1 MKNFNRTPF
10 AGRPRQNGFTLIELI
25 GVMALIAILMYAG
38 MKAKRNAEVN
48 TQATSL
54 YDAVSAIHAEVPKVY
69 PGLFTGLTCAVLANN
84 SVFSGTAFR
93 VDRTNASAPAVF
105 YNAEPNS
112 QITCAPAAVISAGS
126 MDGYTMTFPALSNE
140 MCNAVADKLNQSAW
154 LIAVNGT
161 AVKPLRGALDTATK
175 GAQCNAAATQDNQTL
190 VATFTRSL
198 PPQ

>member
-1 MKNFNRTPF
+1 MTISNRTLF
-10 AGRPRQNGFTLIELI
+10 AGHPRQGGFTLIELI

-38 MKAKRNAEVN
+38 MKVKRNAEVN
-48 TQATSL
+48 TQATNL
-54 YDAVSAIHAEVPKVY
+54 YNAVTAIHAEVPKVY
-69 PGLFTGLTCAVLANN
+69 PGVFTGLTCAILANN

-93 VDRTNASAPAVF
+93 VDRTVPATPTVF

-112 QITCAPAAVISAGS
+112 QITCEPAAVITAGQN
-126 MDGYTMTFPALSNE
+126 DGYSLTFPALSNE

-154 LIAVNGT
+154 LLSINGT
-161 AVKPLRGALDTATK
+161 QVKQLRQALDAANK
-175 GAQCNAAATQDNQTL
+175 GAQCNATATQDNQTL

>member
-1 MKNFNRTPF
+1 MTISNRIPVT
-10 AGRPRQNGFTLIELI
+10 GRPRQGGFTLIELV
-25 GVMALIAILMYAG
+25 GVMALIAILVFAG

-54 YDAVSAIHAEVPKVY
+54 YNAVTTIHAEVPKVY
-69 PGLFTGLTCAVLANN
+69 PGVFTGLTCAILANN

-93 VDRTNASAPAVF
+93 VDRTVPATPTVF
-105 YNAEPNS
+105 YNAEPTS
-112 QITCAPAAVISAGS
+112 QITCAPAPVITAGQN
-126 MDGYTMTFPALSNE
+126 DGYSLTFPALSNE

-154 LIAVNGT
+154 LVSVNGT
-161 AVKPLRGALDTATK
+161 PVKQLRQAMDAATK
-175 GAQCNAAATQDNQTL
+175 GAQCNATATQDNQTL